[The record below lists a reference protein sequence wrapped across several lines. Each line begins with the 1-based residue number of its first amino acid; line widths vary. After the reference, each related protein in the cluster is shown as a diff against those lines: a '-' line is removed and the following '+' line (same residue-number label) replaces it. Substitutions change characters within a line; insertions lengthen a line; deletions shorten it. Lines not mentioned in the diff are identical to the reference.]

1 VLRATGHGRRG
12 RPRSAE
18 VALRQ
23 AATER
28 GQQTTAQLSYNH
40 AMQEKQRLEQELQE
54 RLQALDAQ
62 FDANKFEIEPLPLSP
77 RKGDVDVDEISLLW
91 LPWRVDAA
99 GRAEPAY

>member
-1 VLRATGHGRRG
+1 
-12 RPRSAE
+12 
-18 VALRQ
+18 
-23 AATER
+23 
-28 GQQTTAQLSYNH
+28 
-40 AMQEKQRLEQELQE
+40 LQE